1 MLHLKGYLP
10 SKPVQINF
18 EVLYQSVAG
27 RWQLFGLSV
36 QPSAPTSA
44 LQTARDPASNPVKN
58 TVSSAAKKKTRRGR
72 LNRTFMGRLRPNRLL
87 TAVFRPIWRAR
98 RGITLGAQG
107 AVIDSEGRVLLVR
120 HGYRPGWW
128 FPGGGVEWGETL
140 ETALA
145 RELKEEVGVSV
156 TGPFELHGVYSNFA
170 SFPGDHIVVF
180 VIRNWRRNGEYWKLG
195 EIAEA
200 RMFAR
205 SELPEQT
212 ERGTRARIDEI
223 FDSLPKTALW

>member
-1 MLHLKGYLP
+1 
-10 SKPVQINF
+10 
-18 EVLYQSVAG
+18 
-27 RWQLFGLSV
+27 
-36 QPSAPTSA
+36 
-44 LQTARDPASNPVKN
+44 
-58 TVSSAAKKKTRRGR
+58 
-72 LNRTFMGRLRPNRLL
+72 MGRLRPNRLL
-87 TAVFRPIWRAR
+87 TAIFRPIWRMR

-107 AVIDSEGRVLLVR
+107 AVIDPEGRVLLVR

-140 ETALA
+140 EAALA

-156 TGPFELHGVYSNFA
+156 TGPVELHGVYSNFA

-180 VIRNWRRNGEYWKLG
+180 VVRNWQRNGEYWKLG

-200 RMFAR
+200 GMFR
-205 SELPEQT
+205 RDEQPEQT

-223 FDSLPKTALW
+223 FDALPKTPLW